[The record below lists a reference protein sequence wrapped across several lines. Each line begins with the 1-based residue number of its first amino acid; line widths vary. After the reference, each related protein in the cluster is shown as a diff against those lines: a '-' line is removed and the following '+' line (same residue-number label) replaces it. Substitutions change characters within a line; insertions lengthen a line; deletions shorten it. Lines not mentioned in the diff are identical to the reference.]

1 MATTRKKEEYF
12 ATGKKQSWE
21 TQWAQNF
28 NMVEKTEIIDFC
40 LLGNAEAAETTN
52 SVKQSEEGESEG
64 GTKGE
69 RTASKEKFS
78 HFPADLQRSV
88 TE

>member
-1 MATTRKKEEYF
+1 MKERRVLRNRE
-12 ATGKKQSWE
+12 E
-21 TQWAQNF
+21 TIMGDTVGTKFQHGGE
-28 NMVEKTEIIDFC
+28 EKTEIIDFC

>member
-1 MATTRKKEEYF
+1 MKERRVLRN
-12 ATGKKQSWE
+12 WE
-21 TQWAQNF
+21 ETIMGDTAGTAFQHGEE
-28 NMVEKTEIIDFC
+28 EKTEIIDFC

-52 SVKQSEEGESEG
+52 SVKQSEEGGESEG